1 MAAAKSLP
9 DVRFV
14 FCQLMPNDPFPNILQ
29 DPEKLKARA
38 ARFGIQHGQSRSA
51 IAEDV
56 DAEEAERRRK
66 RAERFGLT

>member
-1 MAAAKSLP
+1 MYVTFYRQLFTYLP
-9 DVRFV
+9 FSR
-14 FCQLMPNDPFPNILQ
+14 NNILQ

-38 ARFGIQHGQSRSA
+38 ARFGIQYVVEGQKRSA

-66 RAERFGLT
+66 RAERFGLLPE